1 MELTLTSREHELL
14 LQMIDERI
22 REIKPEI
29 RRSRTSTFHDEL
41 KKELEELKAL
51 QAKLQQS
58 SYDVKA

>member
-1 MELTLTSREHELL
+1 MEVTLTSREHELL
-14 LQMIDERI
+14 LQMIDSRI
-22 REIKPEI
+22 SELKPEI

-58 SYDVKA
+58 NYDVKA